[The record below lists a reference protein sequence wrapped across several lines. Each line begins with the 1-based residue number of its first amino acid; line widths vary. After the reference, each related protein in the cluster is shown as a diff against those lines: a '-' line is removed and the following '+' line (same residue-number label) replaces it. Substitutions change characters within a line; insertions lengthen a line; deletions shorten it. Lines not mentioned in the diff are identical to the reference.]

1 MGQFILE
8 VKVQLFINRP
18 KSETSVTT
26 GLLGS
31 MSTLQKRLMLVRWS
45 CMSSPIEGITKCGNA
60 KKKMDNDIIELDI
73 PNKSPL
79 RFMFLV
85 INSVGIDIASTP
97 TSL

>member
-31 MSTLQKRLMLVRWS
+31 MSTLQKRLILVRWS
-45 CMSSPIEGITKCGNA
+45 CMSSPIEGITKCALLAANGCFVGFNEEGDLVAKASNA
-60 KKKMDNDIIELDI
+60 GEGDFIFQNFK
-73 PNKSPL
+73 
-79 RFMFLV
+79 
-85 INSVGIDIASTP
+85 
-97 TSL
+97 